1 MGSKGGSSAPTEST
15 VTQTNLPEYAE
26 PFYRDLLARV
36 GYESAIP
43 YETFTGQRLQYFT
56 PAEQEAM
63 TRFQQ
68 LGVAGTPQ
76 ELETAGGIAAQIGQG
91 SPYAETMLETTRRA
105 QEVPGL
111 ADQAA
116 LQQYMSP
123 YQQMVVDRQMEE
135 ARRQS
140 EIMGQD
146 IGLQAAGQGS
156 LGGYREAIMQAERQ
170 RNLERQLGD
179 IQATGSQAA
188 FTQAQQALEQD
199 RAAARAQAQLGQAAY
214 GQLLSGGA
222 QQLQAAGML
231 GDYAAQQQAQ
241 EMERLRAM
249 QAAGQIQR
257 ELLQRGLDIGYA
269 DFLRQQAFPKEQ
281 LAFYSSMLQGVP
293 VAPGTVS
300 QAYGVT
306 PTMTQ
311 QLLGSGIAG
320 VGLYNALS

>member
-111 ADQAA
+111 SSQAA
-116 LQQYMSP
+116 IEQYMSP

-140 EIMGQD
+140 EIMGQG

-156 LGGYREAIMQAERQ
+156 LGGYREAIMQSERQ

-241 EMERLRAM
+241 EMERLRAL
-249 QAAGQIQR
+249 QASGQIQR

>member
-111 ADQAA
+111 SSQAA
-116 LQQYMSP
+116 IEQYMSP
-123 YQQMVVDRQMEE
+123 YQQMVVDRQMAE

-156 LGGYREAIMQAERQ
+156 LGGYREAIMQSERQ

-241 EMERLRAM
+241 EMERLRAL
-249 QAAGQIQR
+249 QASGQIQR

>member
-68 LGVAGTPQ
+68 LGISGTPQ
-76 ELETAGGIAAQIGQG
+76 ELETAGGIAAQIGEG

-111 ADQAA
+111 ADQGA

-156 LGGYREAIMQAERQ
+156 LGGYREAIMQSERQ

-199 RAAARAQAQLGQAAY
+199 RAAARAQAQLGQSAY

-241 EMERLRAM
+241 EMERL
-249 QAAGQIQR
+249 QALQASGQIQR